1 MSEIIKISKKIIN
14 LSKTAV
20 IVNFRFFDIALSNL
34 KYVPES
40 NSLETDGKYIY
51 YNPIYV
57 IQNFKRNKK
66 SINHAL
72 LHMLLHCVFS
82 HMFIFQ
88 RKNKYA
94 RIV

>member
-40 NSLETDGKYIY
+40 NSLETDGKYI
-51 YNPIYV
+51 
-57 IQNFKRNKK
+57 
-66 SINHAL
+66 
-72 LHMLLHCVFS
+72 
-82 HMFIFQ
+82 
-88 RKNKYA
+88 
-94 RIV
+94 